1 MNDFIIKTKQHCKSF
16 KDKQAL
22 RGVDLQ
28 VPTGSIFGFL
38 GFLGFLGR
46 SGAGKTTT
54 IKTLMG
60 LLLIR

>member
-28 VPTGSIFGFL
+28 VPTGSIFPSASSAAAAPARPPPSK
-38 GFLGFLGR
+38 R
-46 SGAGKTTT
+46 SWACC
-54 IKTLMG
+54 
-60 LLLIR
+60 